1 MPLYLPG
8 GTTLI
13 QYFSRFFSNNSI
25 IFICLILCASVESD
39 ENATEVTLQTLV
51 RNTRN
56 THLIYILLWMDQHPT
71 WINWTT
77 EQRSFINDK
86 CSKTNCFLTYNRDL
100 FRDIRK
106 FQAVIFHGSFLNVP
120 VVVHKRKPN
129 GSPTSYKVTKPELRS
144 PHQKYIFFNMESSA
158 NYPVVNDIFDD
169 FFNWTMTYK
178 FDSDI
183 FHPYFV
189 IKNSFGEIVG
199 PKRNITWVA
208 DMEDI
213 DEHLAQKLR
222 TKTKAVAWFVSN
234 CAAGSKR
241 DEFVKRLTKSLNK
254 YNLTVDVYGQCG
266 PLQCPLSEE
275 HRCYAMLEN
284 DYYFYLALEN
294 SFSDDYVTEKILTAV
309 QNNVVPIVYGC
320 ADYTRFLPPESY
332 IDGRDHTSSDL
343 ADLMYQL
350 IRTPKKY
357 HQYFKWKNY
366 YTYHNNLDNICA
378 LCEALNNRKRLRTRV
393 YKQFRSWWNFGSD
406 ATCRRPDHHL

>member
-234 CAAGSKR
+234 CAAGK
-241 DEFVKRLTKSLNK
+241 
-254 YNLTVDVYGQCG
+254 
-266 PLQCPLSEE
+266 
-275 HRCYAMLEN
+275 
-284 DYYFYLALEN
+284 
-294 SFSDDYVTEKILTAV
+294 KILTAV